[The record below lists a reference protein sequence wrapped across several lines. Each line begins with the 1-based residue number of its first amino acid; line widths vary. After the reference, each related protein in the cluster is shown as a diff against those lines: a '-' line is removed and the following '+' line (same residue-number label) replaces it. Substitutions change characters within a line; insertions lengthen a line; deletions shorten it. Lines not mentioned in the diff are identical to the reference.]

1 MKTKEFSLSH
11 IQEMIQRI
19 ILYLNVVL
27 DLSYPAPLIFSVWTG
42 INFDFLD
49 ATQHLKAY
57 TGNGNLLFMTP
68 PSTRSGPREC
78 RFEGFVRRVVLLIL
92 LSMYKVYMLSHA
104 YVHLNSWTCGISK
117 ATRVASPWSQV
128 TLLEKSNLNLVLYDF
143 VSHKSNITE
152 FNYVTFV
159 GI

>member
-128 TLLEKSNLNLVLYDF
+128 TLLEKSNLNLVL
-143 VSHKSNITE
+143 
-152 FNYVTFV
+152 
-159 GI
+159 